1 MMERDEV
8 TPLPSARVLHE
19 WTVRAGNEYGS
30 GVIAHHLTLR
40 LLQVGAPPELIR
52 AGMDVVQDELRHA
65 EACRTLLHGLGH
77 DAPPVLAREH
87 LEIQRQPG
95 DPLEHDLV
103 RACIGGFC
111 IDETLAVTLFK
122 VMRHSASV
130 PAIVELAGDFLRDE
144 VHHREL
150 GWVTLEWLLHGPQGD
165 ELRAVAEQ
173 AAPTLLTRRGNSLC
187 DPTLATRVTP
197 PTASER
203 AWGILSR
210 EQYAEVFAVGCAR
223 DVLPRFRGL
232 GVEIDEGVVEEIVGR
247 RALEGAQAQSSPVIS
262 SVTEPGESA
271 GRVSRT
277 E

>member
-1 MMERDEV
+1 MAQDEV

-30 GVIAHHLTLR
+30 GVVAHHLTLR

-52 AGMDVVQDELRHA
+52 AGMDVVEDELRHA
-65 EACRTLLHGLGH
+65 EACRALVRGLGH
-77 DAPPVLAREH
+77 DAAPVVVREH
-87 LEIQRQPG
+87 LEIPRLPD

-111 IDETLAVTLFK
+111 IDETLAVTMFRL
-122 VMRHSASV
+122 MRQSASV
-130 PAIVELAGDFLRDE
+130 PAIVALAEDFLRDE

-150 GWVTLEWLLHGPQGD
+150 GWVTLEWLLRGPQGD

-187 DPTLATRVTP
+187 DPGLATRVTP

-223 DVLPRFRGL
+223 DALPRFREL
-232 GVEIDEGVVEEIVGR
+232 GVEIDGGIVERIVG
-247 RALEGAQAQSSPVIS
+247 GQAQA
-262 SVTEPGESA
+262 
-271 GRVSRT
+271 
-277 E
+277 